1 LSKQFTVVTTVIV
14 GSILTNSFPKYL
26 ISYCPGLAII
36 SDVLLCSPLIATS
49 LGKHDTVE
57 LAIPRGYDS
66 RCAIILN
73 NN

>member
-1 LSKQFTVVTTVIV
+1 VV
-14 GSILTNSFPKYL
+14 GSGPRLQKYL
-26 ISYCPGLAII
+26 ISYCPGLEII

-66 RCAIILN
+66 RCVTN
-73 NN
+73 Y